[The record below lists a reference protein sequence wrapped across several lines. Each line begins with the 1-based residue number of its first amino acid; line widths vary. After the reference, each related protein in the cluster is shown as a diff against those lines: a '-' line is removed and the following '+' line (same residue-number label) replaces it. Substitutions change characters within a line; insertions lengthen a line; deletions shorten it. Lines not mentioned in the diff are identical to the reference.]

1 MRPFSIIAV
10 ALFCVHFSLGS
21 ELTITPSTT
30 LSAQTANNT
39 SASNSFGSQSNG
51 NLGQAN
57 ISKVDTHSLL
67 YAGNDT
73 KIFAHLE
80 LWWGVPGHIN
90 IGYRSTDPAQVHR
103 QIEDMIS
110 RGINGLVMVWYG
122 TNNPIDQAAKL
133 VMHEAELHPGFTF
146 ALMVDHGAI
155 LWDSCHGC
163 SPQQALINQLQYVEQ
178 TYFSSSA
185 YLRVN
190 GQPVITD
197 FDVDLFYQID
207 WSAVKSA
214 LSSKPAFIFQNA
226 DGFSHA
232 ESSGA
237 YSWVIPTTN
246 DYGANYLESF
256 YSTGE
261 DFRGEQTWG
270 AAYKG
275 FNDSLATWG
284 MHRTMGQQ
292 CGQTWLQTFS
302 QINKFHSSSNPLPA
316 MQLVTWND
324 YEEGSEMESGID
336 NCVSISADLSGNNL
350 HWGIRGQENTLDHY
364 TVYVSADGQNLMDL
378 ADVSVGTNSLDV
390 CDYPLPAGKY
400 SLYVQAVGRPSLRN
414 HISSAI
420 PYTANCPT
428 PPPTQSPNPAPAPST
443 PSSPA
448 PAATVTLSATP
459 SSVSFAPGQTA
470 VSHIVVAPSTGS
482 FDNPVTL
489 SCSNLPPGMSCIF
502 SPAVVNPGSSA
513 AASEVTFS
521 STASAALQRPLSRHG
536 NPAFPAY
543 MLSFAVMGFAFMGV
557 NRKRTLQVLA
567 LCLLISTVLLVSSCG
582 GGGRS
587 STAAASTATA
597 TPFTVT
603 INGSSG
609 TVQASTKVRV
619 TIN

>member
-10 ALFCVHFSLGS
+10 TLFCVHFCLASDS
-21 ELTITPSTT
+21 AINPTTT
-30 LSAQTANNT
+30 LVAQTSNNT
-39 SASNSFGSQSNG
+39 SASNSFGPQSNG
-51 NLGQAN
+51 NQGAAN

-67 YAGNDT
+67 YPGNNT

-80 LWWGVPGHIN
+80 LWWGIPGHIN
-90 IGYRSTDPAQVHR
+90 IGYSSTDPAQVHR
-103 QIEDMIS
+103 QIADMIS

-178 TYFSSSA
+178 TYFSSPA
-185 YLRVN
+185 YLRIN

-197 FDVDLFYQID
+197 FDIDLFYQVD

-214 LSSKPAFIFQNA
+214 LSSKPAFVFQNTE
-226 DGFSHA
+226 GFSHA

-237 YSWVIPTTN
+237 YSWVIPTTH
-246 DYGANYLESF
+246 DYGASYLENF

-261 DFRGEQTWG
+261 NFREEQTWG

-284 MHRTMGQQ
+284 MHRIMGQQ

-302 QINKFHSSSNPLPA
+302 RINKFHNSSNPLPA

-336 NCVSISADLSGNNL
+336 NCVSVSGNLSGNEL
-350 HWGIRGQENTLDHY
+350 HWWIQGQENTLDHY
-364 TVYVSADGQNLMDL
+364 TVYVSADGKNLMDL
-378 ADVSVGTNSLDV
+378 ADVPVNTNSLDL
-390 CDYPLPAGKY
+390 CDYALPAGKY
-400 SLYVQAVGRPSLRN
+400 SLYVQAIGKPSLRN
-414 HISSAI
+414 HMSGVI
-420 PYTANCPT
+420 PYTGSCPA
-428 PPPTQSPNPAPAPST
+428 PPPTQSPNPTPAPST
-443 PSSPA
+443 GSNPTPV
-448 PAATVTLSATP
+448 ATVTLTATP

-470 VSHIVVAPSTGS
+470 ASRILVAPSSGS
-482 FDNPVTL
+482 FNNPVTL
-489 SCSNLPPGMSCIF
+489 SCSNLPAGMACVF
-502 SPAVVNPGSSA
+502 SPAVVNPGSST

-521 STASAALQRPLSRHG
+521 STASAALKRPLSRQG
-536 NPAFPAY
+536 SPVFPPY
-543 MLSFAVMGFAFMGV
+543 MLSFAVVGFAFMGGI
-557 NRKRTLQVLA
+557 NKKRA
-567 LCLLISTVLLVSSCG
+567 LRVIALGLLIGTALLVSSCG
-582 GGGRS
+582 GGGANPS
-587 STAAASTATA
+587 TA

-603 INGSSG
+603 INGGSG
-609 TVQASTKVRV
+609 TVQASTTVHV
-619 TIN
+619 TLN

>member
-1 MRPFSIIAV
+1 MRLFSIAI
-10 ALFCVHFSLGS
+10 ALFCVPFCLAGN
-21 ELTITPSTT
+21 LAINPTTT
-30 LSAQTANNT
+30 LSAQSSNNT
-39 SASNSFGSQSNG
+39 SAANSFGPQSNG
-51 NLGQAN
+51 NQGQAN
-57 ISKVDTHSLL
+57 VSKVDTHSLL
-67 YAGNDT
+67 SAGNDT

-90 IGYRSTDPAQVHR
+90 IGYSSIDPAQVHR

-190 GQPVITD
+190 GQPVISD
-197 FDVDLFYQID
+197 FDIDLFYQID

-214 LSSKPAFIFQNA
+214 LSSKPAFIFQNT

-246 DYGANYLESF
+246 DYGASYLESF
-256 YSTGE
+256 YTTGE

-302 QINKFHSSSNPLPA
+302 QINKFHNSSNPLPA

-336 NCVSISADLSGNNL
+336 NCVSVSGSLAGNEL
-350 HWGIRGQENTLDHY
+350 HWGIQGQENTLDHY
-364 TVYVSADGQNLMDL
+364 TVYVSADGKNLMDL
-378 ADVSVGTNSLDV
+378 ADVPVTTDSLDM
-390 CDYPLPAGKY
+390 CNYALPAGNY
-400 SLYVQAVGRPSLRN
+400 SLFVQAVGKPSLRN
-414 HISSAI
+414 HISETI
-420 PYTANCPT
+420 PYTANCPAPPPT
-428 PPPTQSPNPAPAPST
+428 PPPSTGSTPAPGT
-443 PSSPA
+443 
-448 PAATVTLSATP
+448 TVTLTASP

-470 VSHIVVAPSTGS
+470 VSRIVVAPSSGS
-482 FDNPVTL
+482 FNNPVTL
-489 SCSNLPPGMSCIF
+489 SCSNLPAGMSCVF
-502 SPAVVNPGSSA
+502 SPAEVNPGSSTA
-513 AASEVTFS
+513 TSEVTFS
-521 STASAALQRPLSRHG
+521 STASAALKRPLQRQS
-536 NPAFPAY
+536 NPVFPPY
-543 MLSFAVMGFAFMGV
+543 MLSFAVMGFAFMGGI
-557 NRKRTLQVLA
+557 NRKRALRMLA
-567 LCLLISTVLLVSSCG
+567 LGLLIGTVLLVSSCG
-582 GGGRS
+582 GGS
-587 STAAASTATA
+587 STKTSNTSTA

-603 INGSSG
+603 INGGSG
-609 TVQASTKVRV
+609 TVQASTTVRV